1 MKLLAIIGSRKNGNT
16 DRAVAKY
23 LEIMSN
29 NYPDIQ
35 CKVINLYDYR
45 IDSCIS
51 CKKCL
56 FQGEEFCSLKDDFKD
71 LLNEISEHDALI
83 TASPNFVSN
92 VSGRMKT
99 FIDRAAY
106 LGHRPRFFD
115 KWAFTITTSAGPG
128 GASKSREAL
137 TCLWE
142 SSGFNIIK
150 GIIIYS
156 PPFKDIEE
164 VLEKQKN
171 NMEKMGCK
179 LYKAVNEHARKAPSL
194 NMLIS
199 FNFFKA
205 FFISLPDF
213 VKNYYPCDYEYYK
226 KNGWLS
232 KKAKYFD
239 DRKLNWLKVALTNVL
254 FVIFKIISNYE
265 ARRTH
270 ASA

>member
-16 DRAVAKY
+16 DRVVTKY

-35 CKVINLYDYR
+35 YKVINLHDYR

-56 FQGEEFCSLKDDFKD
+56 FYGEEFCPLKDDFKD
-71 LLNEISEHDALI
+71 LLNDVVEHDALVI
-83 TASPNFVSN
+83 ASPNFVSN

-106 LGHRPRFFD
+106 LGHRPRFFN

-128 GASKSREAL
+128 GSSKSREAL
-137 TCLWE
+137 ACLWE
-142 SSGFNIIK
+142 ASGFNIMK
-150 GIIIYS
+150 GVIIYS
-156 PPFKDIEE
+156 PPFKDIED
-164 VLEKQKN
+164 VLESQKGK
-171 NMEKMGCK
+171 MERKSNR
-179 LYKAVNEHARKAPSL
+179 LYKLINEHTRKTPSL
-194 NMLIS
+194 SMLTS

-205 FFISLPDF
+205 FFISRPDF
-213 VKNYYPCDYEYYK
+213 IKKYYPCDYEYYK
-226 KNGWLS
+226 KNGWLD

-239 DRKLNWLKVALTNVL
+239 DRKLGWLKGPLTYVI
-254 FVIFKIISNYE
+254 FAIFKIVSNYGLKNN
-265 ARRTH
+265 
-270 ASA
+270 